1 MTALPTPYYASED
14 GKIVLYQGHCL
25 PILQALPAQSVQMV
39 NTDPP
44 YTDEVHKNSKR
55 GYGGGATRATKKVLD
70 FDSITEEDLRVIFDQ
85 FGRVCTGWVIATMAF
100 DHTFAFKQQ
109 PPAGLKFVRAGV
121 WVKPNTAPHV
131 NQDRPPQG
139 WESIAMLHQADWA
152 GKYVWHGG
160 GHSSVYT
167 ENFVTSKNLRTGGN
181 VTAKP
186 RPLYGKF
193 IRFHSN
199 PGDTV
204 LDPFAG
210 SGTTLYV
217 AKALGRRAIGIET
230 DPLQCEAIA
239 ESLYQSSMLEA
250 A

>member
-1 MTALPTPYYASED
+1 MTTLPPPYYASPD
-14 GKIVLYQGHCL
+14 GKIVLYHDRAEDLL
-25 PILQALPAQSVQMV
+25 PLLPARSVQMV

-44 YTDEVHKNSKR
+44 YTEEVHKNSKR
-55 GYGGGATRATKKVLD
+55 NYGGKTREYID
-70 FDSITEEDLRVIFDQ
+70 FSSIDEEALRTIFDQ
-85 FGRVCTGWVIATMAF
+85 FGRICTGWVIATMAF
-100 DHTFAFKQQ
+100 DHTFAFKQA

-139 WESIAMLHQADWA
+139 WESIAMLHQADWS

-167 ENFVTSKNLRTGGN
+167 ENFVTSKNLRTEGN

-186 RPLYGKF
+186 RPLYAKF

-199 PGDTV
+199 PGDVV
-204 LDPFAG
+204 LDPFCG

-217 AKALGRRAIGIET
+217 AAVTGRRAIGIEA
-230 DPLQCEAIA
+230 DERQCDAIA
-239 ESLYQSSMLEA
+239 RSLYQGAMEVA